1 MQPNPFFVG
10 VSLVIVSAV
19 GFGLLPI
26 LALYAYQAG
35 ASVTT
40 LLFVRFSLA
49 SLALLTYAAVKVKEW
64 PATRFQWASLFV
76 LGGVFYTVQSSSYLS
91 SVKYIPASLAAL
103 LLYSYP
109 IFVTVLSYLVN
120 KEKLT
125 VLRLLSIGLCSLGT
139 AMILGVSFDAVN
151 FLGVFL
157 ALTAAV
163 VYSCYIVLG
172 NSVVAQLSPIVT
184 SAFVSSFASLSLLII
199 ALSTGTLEFRLSLN
213 AWAAMCGI
221 ALFSTVI
228 AMFAFFQ
235 GLKFIGSTRASIIS
249 TAEPLVTVAFAAA
262 LWQEK
267 LTLLQMLGGLSVMAG
282 GVFAVLS
289 GTGPQGGKDTVSGKS
304 NEGPVT
310 PAARQ

>member
-1 MQPNPFFVG
+1 MKPNPFYVG
-10 VSLVIVSAV
+10 VCLVIVSAA

-49 SLALLTYAAVKVKEW
+49 SLALLAYVAIEVKEW
-64 PATRFQWASLFV
+64 PVTRFHWASLFV
-76 LGGVFYTVQSSSYLS
+76 LGGVFYTIQSSSYLS

-109 IFVTVLSYLVN
+109 IFVTALSYFVN

-125 VLRLLSIGLCSLGT
+125 VLRSFSIGLCSVGT
-139 AMILGVSFDAVN
+139 AMVLGVSFDTVN

-172 NSVVAQLSPIVT
+172 NRVVIQLSPMVT
-184 SAFVSSFASLSLLII
+184 SAFVSLFASLSLLVI
-199 ALSTGTLEFRLSLN
+199 ALSTGTLEFRLSLD
-213 AWAAMCGI
+213 AWAAICAI
-221 ALFSTVI
+221 ALFSTVV
-228 AMFAFFQ
+228 AMFTFFQ
-235 GLKFIGSTRASIIS
+235 GLKLIGSTRASIIS
-249 TAEPLVTVAFAAA
+249 TAEPLVTVAFAAV
-262 LWQEK
+262 LWHEK
-267 LTLLQMLGGLSVMAG
+267 LTLLQMLGGLSILAG
-282 GVFAVLS
+282 GVFAALP
-289 GTGPQGGKDTVSGKS
+289 GAEPKGGKDKASRNS

-310 PAARQ
+310 PAIRQ